1 MSTQRTIKF
10 RVWDVHNGKMIDPD
24 RWGNDLV
31 MDMDGELKWYKEH
44 SYQGGM
50 LDISGTASLVLMQYT
65 GLNDKAG
72 QEIYEGDVVENHH
85 PEKTSGIYIVRFSLS
100 DFGTRFEIVNH
111 TTGLN
116 RWWKEATCRII
127 GNIYEN
133 PELLNQ

>member
-1 MSTQRTIKF
+1 MSKPTNFQQREIKF
-10 RVWDVHNGKMIDPD
+10 RAWDGKQMLTMNTEKYGYPTFECKDGYT
-24 RWGNDLV
+24 WLCWNDY
-31 MDMDGELKWYKEH
+31 D
-44 SYQGGM
+44 
-50 LDISGTASLVLMQYT
+50 LMQYT
-65 GLNDKAG
+65 GLNDKDG

-116 RWWKEATCRII
+116 RWWKEATCRVI

-133 PELLNQ
+133 PELTKL